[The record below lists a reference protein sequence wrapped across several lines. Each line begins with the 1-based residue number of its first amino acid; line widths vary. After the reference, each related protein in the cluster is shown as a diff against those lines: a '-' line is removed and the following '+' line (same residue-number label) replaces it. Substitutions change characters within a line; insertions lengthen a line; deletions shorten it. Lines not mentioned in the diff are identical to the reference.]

1 MRPATV
7 VCAAF
12 VQAVQAAAI
21 MLAAVLA
28 AIAASEGKAYQA
40 SSGLAISVIGAGTAV
55 ALGFVAAGL
64 ARARRWSRTPAVL
77 TQFFTGIVGIY
88 LVQGGRYSWGVPA
101 LVLAVSGLV
110 LLFVPPSLRALTSG
124 SAKPSP

>member
-1 MRPATV
+1 
-7 VCAAF
+7 
-12 VQAVQAAAI
+12 

-28 AIAASEGKAYQA
+28 SIAAIEGKAYQT

-55 ALGFVAAGL
+55 ALGFVAVGL
-64 ARARRWSRTPAVL
+64 ARARRWSRTPALL

-101 LVLAVSGLV
+101 LVLAVSGFV
-110 LLFVPPSLRALTSG
+110 LLFVPPSLRALAPG
-124 SAKPSP
+124 AAKPSP

>member
-1 MRPATV
+1 MTV

-21 MLAAVLA
+21 LLAAVLA
-28 AIAASEGKAYQA
+28 AIAAIEGKAYQT
-40 SSGLAISVIGAGTAV
+40 SSGLAISIIGVATAV
-55 ALGFVAAGL
+55 ALGFVAFGL

-88 LVQGGRYSWGVPA
+88 LVQGERYSWGVPA

-110 LLFVPPSLRALTSG
+110 LLFASPSMRAL
-124 SAKPSP
+124 SAGGDRPSS